1 MLDGSE
7 GVGMKYINRRNHRKD
22 LFCEVSVSQSQFFT
36 FCRSGKEVFRVLA
49 ENI

>member
-7 GVGMKYINRRNHRKD
+7 GVGMKHINRRNHRKD
-22 LFCEVSVSQSQFFT
+22 LFCEVSVSQFFI